1 MFVLVLLHLPND
13 FCLCEFRFGSMQKVS
28 HKDVPLDSSL
38 ESADSLNDL
47 FVPNDLA
54 DDGSNPMS
62 LVFIS
67 FSSLVLIN
75 LNYFFS
81 F

>member
-1 MFVLVLLHLPND
+1 M
-13 FCLCEFRFGSMQKVS
+13 RKVS
-28 HKDVPLDSSL
+28 HKDVPLVSSL

-62 LVFIS
+62 LEIS
-67 FSSLVLIN
+67 SDDGGLDKSQVWSAKLEGGIAWGSLALLV
-75 LNYFFS
+75 
-81 F
+81 